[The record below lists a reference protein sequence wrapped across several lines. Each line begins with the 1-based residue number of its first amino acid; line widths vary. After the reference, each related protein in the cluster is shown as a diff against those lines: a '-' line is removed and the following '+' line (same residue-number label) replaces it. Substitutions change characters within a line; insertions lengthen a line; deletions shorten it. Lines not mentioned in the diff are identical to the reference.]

1 MLSLNVICHKRK
13 TEVFLPDKEGINVE
27 PCKHLVCSFTAH
39 KKLMLLFILTLLY
52 TSSGLIEL
60 ILQTLYGWDSLDH
73 RACSIPNTNLLA
85 YPTAFEIE
93 SN

>member
-1 MLSLNVICHKRK
+1 MYSPVNIKCVPLLLIK
-13 TEVFLPDKEGINVE
+13 DY
-27 PCKHLVCSFTAH
+27 TAII
-39 KKLMLLFILTLLY
+39 ILTLLY
-52 TSSGLIEL
+52 TFSGLIEL
-60 ILQTLYGWDSLDH
+60 ILQTLYGWDSLKH